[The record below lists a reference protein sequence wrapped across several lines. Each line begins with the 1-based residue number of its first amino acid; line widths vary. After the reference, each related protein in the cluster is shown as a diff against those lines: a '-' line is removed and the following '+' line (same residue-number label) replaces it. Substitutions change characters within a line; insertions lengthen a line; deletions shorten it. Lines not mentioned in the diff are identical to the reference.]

1 MTKVKIRR
9 LVPSP
14 LEDEVV
20 DKRAVMARDKSI
32 IDSLLSM
39 SSKDR
44 EKETKE
50 KKTKS
55 KKKKK
60 DKKKKSKKKKKDLI
74 YTMDIYNENGGKP
87 KDKNSE
93 DFYEKRFNGS
103 LVLLA
108 NLLTEVNEAMIENKD
123 YLHDM
128 RKGKVRSSPM
138 AITSQMSNISSLL
151 GSKLSVIKEITAVNT
166 KISDLELKKSSADAK
181 SSAKQEEQQNNS
193 RFIMDQL
200 FDRVVNSDV
209 TIHTK
214 DGSKPSKGKGGTKKS
229 KKQIDDE
236 INARISELEKDGEIE
251 FTDNELAFKYE
262 RDGVRI
268 QIQKNMQNDRWKF
281 IAVND
286 NGDELYDYP
295 VPNKKDVGRVEFDEY
310 TMKAKDKLGNIYD
323 VILEEYPDDGYDS
336 LYDHEDSDDFYN
348 G

>member
-1 MTKVKIRR
+1 MTKVKITR

-14 LEDEVV
+14 LDEENI
-20 DKRAVMARDKSI
+20 DRHKVMARDKNI
-32 IDSLLSM
+32 IDSLLAL
-39 SSKDR
+39 SSKKKD
-44 EKETKE
+44 TKD
-50 KKTKS
+50 KKSKT

-60 DKKKKSKKKKKDLI
+60 DKSKKKSKKKKKDLI
-74 YTMDIYNENGGKP
+74 YTMDIYNENGPKA

-108 NLLTEVNEAMIENKD
+108 NLLTEVNEAMVENKD
-123 YLHDM
+123 YLHEM

-166 KISDLELKKSSADAK
+166 KISDLELKKSSADSK
-181 SSAKQEEQQNNS
+181 SSAKQEEQQSNS

-200 FDRVVNSDV
+200 FDKVVNSDAI
-209 TIHTK
+209 IHTK
-214 DGSKPSKGKGGTKKS
+214 DDSKPSRGKAGTKKS

-236 INARISELEKDGEIE
+236 INARISQLEEDGELE

-286 NGDELYDYP
+286 EGDELYDYP
-295 VPNKKDVGRVEFDEY
+295 VPDKKSVGKVEFDEY
-310 TMKAKDKLGNIYD
+310 TMKAKDKLGNVYD

-336 LYDHEDSDDFYN
+336 LYDHYEDDDFYN